1 MRISDWSSDVC
12 SSDLKP
18 TADYV
23 RELREK
29 LPREFPGVTFSF
41 LPADIVSQILNFGSP
56 APIDIQIRGP
66 KVDADF
72 DYAKQLLSKIRYVN
86 GVADARIQQS
96 QRYPTLQLN
105 MDRARAEQLGVTA
118 RNVTDSMLISL
129 VGTDRKSTRLNSSH

>member
-1 MRISDWSSDVC
+1 MSRRPPISTRTDT
-12 SSDLKP
+12 L
-18 TADYV
+18 
-23 RELREK
+23 
-29 LPREFPGVTFSF
+29 LPYTTLFRS
-41 LPADIVSQILNFGSP
+41 SP

-118 RNVTDSMLISL
+118 RNVTDSMLISRSEEHTSEL
-129 VGTDRKSTRLNSSH
+129 QSLMRRSYAVFCLNTTKKQF

>member
-1 MRISDWSSDVC
+1 MSRRPPISTRTDT
-12 SSDLKP
+12 L
-18 TADYV
+18 
-23 RELREK
+23 
-29 LPREFPGVTFSF
+29 LPYTTLFRS
-41 LPADIVSQILNFGSP
+41 SP

-118 RNVTDSMLISL
+118 RNVTD
-129 VGTDRKSTRLNSSH
+129 RKSVVEGKSVAERVDVGGRRIIKKKKKEKRK

>member
-1 MRISDWSSDVC
+1 MRISDWSSDVF

-29 LPREFPGVTFSF
+29 LPLEFPGVTFSF

-66 KVDADF
+66 TVDADF
-72 DYAKQLLSKIRYVN
+72 DRSEERRVGNECVSTCRSRWSTYHSKTKQHYKLDKQKNIN
-86 GVADARIQQS
+86 KKQ
-96 QRYPTLQLN
+96 
-105 MDRARAEQLGVTA
+105 
-118 RNVTDSMLISL
+118 
-129 VGTDRKSTRLNSSH
+129 

>member
-1 MRISDWSSDVC
+1 M
-12 SSDLKP
+12 
-18 TADYV
+18 
-23 RELREK
+23 
-29 LPREFPGVTFSF
+29 
-41 LPADIVSQILNFGSP
+41 VSQILNFGSP

-118 RNVTDSMLISL
+118 RNVTDSMRSEEHTSELQSL
-129 VGTDRKSTRLNSSH
+129 MRTSYAAFCLKKTTEKPQQKVRRL

>member
-12 SSDLKP
+12 SSDL
-18 TADYV
+18 
-23 RELREK
+23 
-29 LPREFPGVTFSF
+29 
-41 LPADIVSQILNFGSP
+41 P

-118 RNVTDSMLISL
+118 RNVTDSMLISRSEEHTSEL
-129 VGTDRKSTRLNSSH
+129 QSLMRISYAVFCLKKKQKDDNK

>member
-1 MRISDWSSDVC
+1 M
-12 SSDLKP
+12 
-18 TADYV
+18 
-23 RELREK
+23 
-29 LPREFPGVTFSF
+29 
-41 LPADIVSQILNFGSP
+41 VSQILNFGSP

-118 RNVTDSMLISL
+118 RNVTDRRSEERR
-129 VGTDRKSTRLNSSH
+129 VGKECVSTCRSRWSP

>member
-1 MRISDWSSDVC
+1 MRISDWSSDVF

-29 LPREFPGVTFSF
+29 LPLEFPGVTFSF

-72 DYAKQLLSKIRYVN
+72 DYAKHLLSKIRYVN

-96 QRYPTLQLN
+96 QRYPPLQLN
-105 MDRARAEQLGVTA
+105 MDRARAAHLGVTA
-118 RNVTDSMLISL
+118 RNLPHRIITSL
-129 VGTDRKSTRLNSSH
+129 AGPTKVC